1 MADTEPVARVRELLG
16 DEKIVALYEEMLLI
30 RRFEER
36 AGRAYQQGKIK
47 GFCHLYIG
55 QEALGVGAIA
65 ALEERDYVVSHYREH
80 GHAISKGISPES
92 VMAEL
97 FGKVTGVS
105 GGKGGS
111 MHLFSV
117 ANKFYGGWGI
127 VGGHIPTAAGIAF
140 AAKYREEN
148 AVCICFLGDGALHQG
163 AVHETFNMAQ
173 LWGLPV
179 VFIIENNK
187 YAMGTSVERAS
198 AVTDLSKKALAYDMA
213 HDTFDGQ
220 DLFGVYEGVKR
231 AVDRARDENLPTL
244 LNIETYRFRG
254 HSMSDPAKYRSKDEV
269 THEQERDPI
278 QVVHNWL
285 VDEGVRTDEQLGE
298 IDKAIKARVKAAEK
312 QAGEDP
318 QPPESALYSDVYVSW
333 PFDFDGRR

>member
-1 MADTEPVARVRELLG
+1 MADTELVARVREHLSD
-16 DEKIVALYEEMLLI
+16 DEIVALYEQMLLI

-65 ALEERDYVVSHYREH
+65 ALEQRDYVVSHYREH
-80 GHAISKGISPES
+80 GHAISKGISPEA

-97 FGKVTGVS
+97 FGKATGVS

-117 ANKFYGGWGI
+117 EHKFYGGWGI

-140 AAKYREEN
+140 AAKYRDED

-187 YAMGTSVERAS
+187 YAMGTAVERAS
-198 AVTDLSKKALAYDMA
+198 AVTELSKKALAYDMA

-220 DLFGVYEGVKR
+220 DLFTVYEGVKR
-231 AVDRARDENLPTL
+231 AVDRARNENLPTL
-244 LNIETYRFRG
+244 IDIKTYRFRG
-254 HSMSDPAKYRSKDEV
+254 HSMSDPAKYRTKEEV
-269 THEQERDPI
+269 TQEQDRDPI
-278 QVVHNWL
+278 QTLHNWL
-285 VDEGVRTDEQLGE
+285 VEEGIRTDEQLGE
-298 IDKAIKARVKAAEK
+298 LDKQLKAHVKQCEK

-318 QPPESALYSDVYVSW
+318 QPPDSALYSDVYVDW